1 MERTQDRQNR
11 STHPGTREHYI
22 PLRRQDLQDT
32 LLNELTTTE
41 EDRQRLQQI
50 CRLLEDTFHVLQYR
64 KFLRIMESY
73 APFDPDTDTFP
84 QHSHSEQQLQQLA
97 PTVCDQIVQLLREAN
112 FRRLERQDL
121 EAAVRHA
128 GDFGLKLKVD
138 FDRFEQLEVFVR
150 GDAQVRKN
158 RRRLRKL
165 YRSESTEVAVYRRL
179 AIVFRLK
186 PTATAQDLDWHD
198 IHVKL
203 FKDIPKSDIEMLLP
217 GVYVEMSWLD
227 RGRIIL
233 PTMSGLGLTLYKLAK
248 GAVAIAFVG
257 IYGLIGFLGLVGGVL
272 GYGFKSL
279 MGYLNTKDKYQLRL
293 TRSLYYQNLDN
304 NAGAIFRLLAE
315 AEEQELR
322 EVLLGY
328 FLLWRD
334 AGHDGWTPQQ
344 LDGAAEE
351 FLAETVG
358 ESIDFEIGD
367 ALQKLERLQLVEPRL
382 GGRWRAVPLDQA
394 WTQLRSRWNDFVRS
408 ENVIV
413 DDLLGQETKNGSTRS
428 SDHVSR
434 D

>member
-1 MERTQDRQNR
+1 MERQPTHR
-11 STHPGTREHYI
+11 SDTSDDSSSREHYI
-22 PLRRQDLQDT
+22 PLRRQDLEDA

-41 EDRQRLQQI
+41 EDRRRLQQI
-50 CRLLEDTFHVLQYR
+50 CRLLEDTFHVHQYR
-64 KFLRIMESY
+64 KFLRMMESY
-73 APFDPDTDTFP
+73 APFDPDSDTLARQSFTD
-84 QHSHSEQQLQQLA
+84 EQRARMA
-97 PTVCDQIVQLLREAN
+97 PAVCDQVTQLLREAN
-112 FRRLERQDL
+112 FRRLDREDVEQ
-121 EAAVRHA
+121 AVRLA
-128 GDFGLKLKVD
+128 GDFGLKLRVD
-138 FDRFEQLEVFVR
+138 FERFEQLEVFVR
-150 GDAQVRKN
+150 GDGQVVKN

-165 YRSESTEVAVYRRL
+165 YRRESLEVDVYRRL

-186 PTATAQDLDWHD
+186 SASATDDLDWHD

-203 FKDIPKSDIEMLLP
+203 FKNIPKSDIEMLLP
-217 GVYVEMSWLD
+217 GVFVEMSWLD

-233 PTMSGLGLTLYKLAK
+233 PTMSGIAITLYKLAK

-257 IYGLIGFLGLVGGVL
+257 IYSMIAFLSVVGGVI

-334 AGHDGWTPQQ
+334 GGHDGWTPRQ
-344 LDGAAEE
+344 LDAAAEE
-351 FLAETVG
+351 FLAETLA

-367 ALQKLERLQLVEPRL
+367 ALQKLERLQLVEAVL
-382 GGRWRAVPLDQA
+382 GGRWRAVSLDNA
-394 WTQLRSRWNDFVRS
+394 WKQLRRSWNEFVRS

-413 DDLLGQETKNGSTRS
+413 DESLGEET
-428 SDHVSR
+428 
-434 D
+434 